1 VCATRQCDG
10 EQRAQSDRNAPHEL
24 HAVFLLPRSAPPPG
38 GGHRGLS
45 GVTRQGDKPR
55 NRVTPIDVPGFPSA
69 NCFPERLRRDKMSLV
84 RRKGSERRLLVFE
97 TAVILPTLVGGVLL
111 VRATIDYFTWEKVGV
126 LVLWAAA
133 VSVVELIPVPAW
145 RGIHL
150 SLGFPLLIA
159 LAIVQPPVAAGVTA
173 FVGSTDPREFRREVT
188 LLRAIFNRSQVA
200 LSVLAAS
207 AVFHAFAFIGKEAS
221 PGSPAIP
228 GSPAWLLVLAAMV
241 AAIADYLVNST
252 MVTLFTSLRVG
263 LPPLQVLKELRIG
276 SVSEFLISYLGLGLL
291 GLTMA
296 KFAVSSV
303 GVWALPAF
311 MAPLLL
317 ARQMFFRSQA
327 LEEAHKELQTR
338 EQVLRSL
345 SNAMAEERADER
357 LQIAGYLHD
366 DLAQVLFR
374 LSIQVDVARKLLEKG
389 QTEDVATQL
398 DKIRHSKQETSDR
411 IRALIRDLHRSPLGA
426 KGLAEALESFT
437 EEVGRDSSIRFHR
450 DVENI
455 DLPAPI
461 ALLVY
466 HIAREGVMNAL
477 KHAQPRD
484 VWITVREE
492 DDDIVLSLK
501 DNGVGFD
508 TDAPGPEGHFGMAM
522 MRERAQV
529 GGGRFEVES
538 TPGEG
543 TTITVRFPRSLLQQD
558 SPPEPIGGGAAGPGP
573 TPLDPPEGGRGRPG
587 PPPPAPPDG
596 RRVGPQ
602 EDASPDTPGRSEPAA
617 GDSRPTVRA

>member
-1 VCATRQCDG
+1 MDLENPLRCDAGSLCLPVCATRQCNG
-10 EQRAQSDRNAPHEL
+10 EQRAQSDRDAPHEL
-24 HAVFLLPRSAPPPG
+24 HAVSSSHTPPPPPG
-38 GGHRGLS
+38 GGHGGLS

-55 NRVTPIDVPGFPSA
+55 IRVTPKDVSSFPPVT
-69 NCFPERLRRDKMSLV
+69 CFPERLGRDKMSLV
-84 RRKGSERRLLVFE
+84 SGRASERRLLVFE
-97 TAVILPTLVGGVLL
+97 IAVILPTVVGGSLL
-111 VRATIDYFTWEKVGV
+111 VLADIDTFTWHRVGV

-133 VSVVELIPVPAW
+133 VSLVELIPVPAW

-150 SLGFPLLIA
+150 SLGFPLLMA
-159 LAIVQPPVAAGVTA
+159 LAIVEPPVAAGITA
-173 FVGSTDPREFRREVT
+173 FIGSTDPREFRREVT

-200 LSVLAAS
+200 LSVFAAS
-207 AVFHAFAFIGKEAS
+207 AVFHALASIGADET
-221 PGSPAIP
+221 PGSPVWI
-228 GSPAWLLVLAAMV
+228 LVLAAMV

-252 MVTLFTSLRVG
+252 MVTLFTSLRVS

-291 GLTMA
+291 GLAMA
-296 KFAVSSV
+296 RFAVSEI
-303 GVWALPAF
+303 GVLALPAF

-389 QTEDVATQL
+389 QTEDVAAQL

-450 DVENI
+450 DVEDI
-455 DLPAPI
+455 ELPAPI

-484 VWITVREE
+484 VWIGVREE

-508 TDAPGPEGHFGMAM
+508 TEAPGPEGHFGMAM

-538 TPGEG
+538 APGEG
-543 TTITVRFPRSLLQQD
+543 ATITVRFPKSLLQQD
-558 SPPEPIGGGAAGPGP
+558 PPPEQVGGGGGSGPSP
-573 TPLDPPEGGRGRPG
+573 IE
-587 PPPPAPPDG
+587 PPDG
-596 RRVGPQ
+596 RRDGSRG
-602 EDASPDTPGRSEPAA
+602 DASPGTPGRSEPAA
-617 GDSRPTVRA
+617 GDSRPSVRA